1 MSINLL
7 LKVKL
12 AILFLAVAF
21 VGYCQKFDLSAPVK
35 LDPKIRTGVLENGM
49 KYYICPNKLPEKRG
63 EFYIATNVGAI
74 QEDDDQNGLA
84 HFSEHMAFNGTQNF
98 PKKGILNYLEKIGV
112 KFGENVNAGTGTE
125 QTIYNM
131 SNVPLTRDG
140 IIDSTLL
147 VLHDWAH
154 FITFEDSEVDLERG
168 VIREEWRLYGS
179 ASMRM
184 SNKLAPVI
192 YKDSKYAKR
201 NIIGD
206 TAVINHFK
214 YETIRNFYNKWYRP
228 DLQAII
234 VVGDFDADAM
244 EAKVRKLFGAIPK
257 VENPAVKE
265 TYLIPDNKDPLIGIA
280 TDKEASG
287 TDVRIYFKHNN
298 IKDSDKN
305 LGYMRLQ
312 YIRNFI
318 NSMFGQRMGELTRKD
333 NPPFVNAYCFYT
345 GFSRSKDAFMGIA
358 QARPNES
365 IKALTALLT
374 EMERM
379 KQYGFTPGEFDR
391 AKSNYMR
398 SMESRYM
405 DRDKRKNYEIVY
417 PVIGNFLT
425 NNPNPGIEFEYDFAK
440 EIIPSITLDEINTEA
455 RKYVT
460 EENTI
465 VTVTGPEKSDIIL
478 PTEKEIADV
487 LKTYK
492 ATKIEAYIDNLSGK
506 KLLEKLPPA
515 GQIKEQKEN
524 KVLETKEWTLS
535 NGIRIILK
543 PTEFKED
550 ELLIR
555 GFSEGGLSKLSNDD
569 VFSGKYL
576 GQVVSQMGVGGFS
589 LTDLNKMLAGK
600 RVNVSVNLSNEQE
613 SVSGYTSP
621 KDAETALQLIHLYLT
636 NPRWNDGEFKT
647 FMDKQKAYYQNAE
660 AEPRK
665 AFYDTVNIML
675 NNHSQRY
682 LPINYTTLDQV
693 SFAKIKA
700 IYADR
705 FSDPANFT
713 FQFVGK
719 INPDEL
725 KPLVEKYLASLPTV
739 KRTEKYTDDGVR
751 PPKGKV
757 VNDFKK
763 ENKTPRTSVFVS
775 LNGKCDFDASNRLYW
790 ETLKHI
796 LDLRYVETIREEQG
810 GTYGVS
816 VFGGVNRLPEN
827 SFSLSI
833 NFDTDPLK
841 ADMLKD
847 IVYRELKKIAD
858 NGPTE
863 TDLQKA
869 KEFFLKKRQESL
881 KENNWW
887 NSMLSSYYFDNINTV
902 TGYEEN
908 VKALTTK
915 SVHEFAKKILNQE
928 NVLEVTM
935 RPL

>member
-12 AILFLAVAF
+12 AILFSAIAF

-131 SNVPLTRDG
+131 SNVPLTREG

-154 FITFEDSEVDLERG
+154 FISFEDSEIDLERG

-244 EAKVRKLFGAIPK
+244 EAKVKKLFGTIPK

-391 AKSNYMR
+391 AKSNYLR
-398 SMESRYM
+398 SLESRYM
-405 DRDKRKNYEIVY
+405 DRDKRKNNEIVY

-425 NNPNPGIEFEYDFAK
+425 NTPNPGIEFEYDFAK

-465 VTVTGPEKSDIIL
+465 VTVTGPEKSDITL

-515 GQIKEQKEN
+515 GQVKEQKEN

-613 SVSGYTSP
+613 SVNGYTSP
-621 KDAETALQLIHLYLT
+621 KDVETALQLIHLYFT

-675 NNHSQRY
+675 NNHSPRY
-682 LPINYTTLDQV
+682 LPVNYKTLDQV
-693 SFAKIKA
+693 SFAKIKT

-725 KPLVEKYLASLPTV
+725 KPLIEKYLASLPTI

-775 LNGKCDFDASNRLYW
+775 LTGKCDFNTSNRLYW

-816 VFGGVNRLPEN
+816 VFGGINRLPEN

-841 ADMLKD
+841 ADMLKN
-847 IVYRELKKIAD
+847 IIYKELKKIAD

-928 NVLEVTM
+928 NVLEVVM

>member
-1 MSINLL
+1 MSINLSLKIKLSIL
-7 LKVKL
+7 LSVL
-12 AILFLAVAF
+12 VI
-21 VGYCQKFDLSAPVK
+21 VGYCQKYDLSASAK
-35 LDPKIRTGVLENGM
+35 FDPKIRTGVLENGM

-112 KFGENVNAGTGTE
+112 KFGENVNAGTGVE

-131 SNVPLTRDG
+131 SNVPLTREG

-154 FITFEDSEVDLERG
+154 YISFEDKEVDLERG

-244 EAKVRKLFGAIPK
+244 EAKVKKLFGAIPK
-257 VENPAVKE
+257 VENPTVKE
-265 TYLIPDNKDPLIGIA
+265 TYLIPDNKEPLVGIA
-280 TDKEASG
+280 TDKEATG
-287 TDVRIYFKHNN
+287 TDIRVYFKHNN

-305 LGYMRLQ
+305 LSYMRLQ
-312 YIRNFI
+312 YVRNFI

-345 GFSRSKDAFMGIA
+345 GFARTKDAFMGIA

-365 IKALTALLT
+365 IRALTALLT

-379 KQYGFTPGEFDR
+379 KLYGFTPGEFDR
-391 AKSNYMR
+391 AKANYMR

-425 NNPNPGIEFEYDFAK
+425 NNPNPGIEFEYDFTK
-440 EIIPSITLDEINTEA
+440 EIIPTITLEEINAEA

-460 EENTI
+460 TENTI
-465 VTVTGPEKSDIIL
+465 VTVTGPEKSDITL
-478 PTEKEIADV
+478 PTENEILNV
-487 LKTYK
+487 LNTYK
-492 ATKIEAYIDNLSGK
+492 AAKIEAYVDNLSGK
-506 KLLEKLPPA
+506 KLLEKLPPE
-515 GQIKEQKEN
+515 GKIKDQKEN

-535 NGIRIILK
+535 NGIKVILK
-543 PTEFKED
+543 PTDFKED

-555 GFSEGGLSKLSNDD
+555 GFSEGGLSKLNNDD
-569 VFSGKYL
+569 VLSGRFL
-576 GQVVSQMGVGGFS
+576 GQVISQMGVGGFS

-600 RVNVSVNLSNEQE
+600 RVNVSVSLSSEQE
-613 SVSGYTSP
+613 SVNGYTSP
-621 KDAETALQLIHLYLT
+621 KDVETALQLIHLYFT

-647 FMDKQKAYYQNAE
+647 FIDKQKAYYQNAD

-665 AFYDTVNIML
+665 AFSDTVNVML
-675 NNHSQRY
+675 NNHSPRFT
-682 LPINYTTLDQV
+682 PVNYKTLDQI
-693 SFAKIKA
+693 SFDKIKA

-725 KPLVEKYLASLPTV
+725 KPLLEKYLASLPTI
-739 KRTEKYTDDGVR
+739 KRTEKYTDNGIR

-757 VNDFKK
+757 INDFKK

-775 LNGKCDFDASNRLYW
+775 LNGKCNFSAADRLNW
-790 ETLKHI
+790 EALKHI
-796 LDLRYVETIREEQG
+796 LDLRYTETIREEQG

-816 VFGGVNRLPEN
+816 VFGGINRLPEN
-827 SFSLSI
+827 SFSLNI

-841 ADMLKD
+841 ADVLKE
-847 IVYRELKKIAD
+847 IVYRELKKIVD

-869 KEFFLKKRQESL
+869 KEFFLKKRQESI
-881 KENNWW
+881 KENGWW
-887 NSMLSSYYFDNINTV
+887 NSMLSSYYFDNLNTV
-902 TGYEEN
+902 TGYEEM
-908 VKALTTK
+908 VKALSTK
-915 SVHEFAKKILNQE
+915 SLHEYSKKILDQG
-928 NVLEVTM
+928 NVLEIVM